1 MREFMKIR
9 KRRIVIV
16 LTALLICT
24 LALYSQHKGIYREV
38 QAQTL
43 ATLQDVALQ
52 NKKGAEKELANT
64 QKLLSDITAVIQ
76 LRHPNMAS
84 DSDLRNILPE
94 LQRFASTYGF
104 KRMGVILP
112 NGITYT
118 TDNYVYDLSG
128 EEAYLYGMQGLPN
141 ITEALRDEIGVADW
155 INVFSRPLYNP
166 SNEVIGVIYAVYHTK
181 SFKELLTVDAF
192 NGEGYSYIINME
204 GNVVSDSLNAPMYG
218 ATNLLDSLISL
229 DNRNANTVSELT
241 AAMAAH
247 SSSYATFEASETQY
261 LYYTPLEVASLNTSW
276 YMLTMV
282 PAKVL
287 DSRVAP
293 ILQHQ
298 NKFLLILMTVIV
310 TSFVYFIWSYRK
322 DARILHTL
330 AYEDPLT
337 KGDNYAYFLQ
347 KLPQVTPGG
356 YMIALDLSEFKLIN
370 SICGFA
376 KGDLILKATW
386 DIIKNHLEKD
396 ELAAHLA
403 ADRYVMYFQAI
414 SKDVL
419 LARLRMI
426 CGEITALAEQYNTV
440 QTSPY
445 FGIYQTTHSENAE
458 RCYTRALQA
467 KRLAKEQT
475 QKNWAFYEEVDV
487 ASITEKKQLEDH
499 FDEAIAN
506 HEFEIWYQPK
516 YDAENRTI
524 VGAEALVRWRKTDGT
539 LIPPYRFIPLFERN
553 GMIVTLDEYVFTA
566 VCRQIK
572 EWEKQH
578 KRHLP
583 ISINVSRA
591 SLYYEFILERY
602 TEILTEYDVNPA
614 LVPLEVTESAT
625 SNNQQIQELVE
636 RFRQAGFPIY
646 LDDFGNG
653 YSSLATLNMMHF
665 DTIKLDKSLVDYIG
679 DTNGEKL
686 LRYTIK
692 LAKSLG
698 MKITAEGVETENQVR
713 FLQTLHCDE
722 IQGYFFSKPLPQA
735 EFEAL
740 I

>member
-1 MREFMKIR
+1 M
-9 KRRIVIV
+9 
-16 LTALLICT
+16 ICA
-24 LALYSQHKGIYREV
+24 LALYGQHKGIYREV

-52 NKKGAEKELANT
+52 NKKGAEKELSNT
-64 QKLLSDITAVIQ
+64 QKLLADITAVIQ
-76 LRHPNMAS
+76 LRHPNMETETE
-84 DSDLRNILPE
+84 LRNIIPE

-118 TDNYVYDLSG
+118 TDNYVYDLSQ

-141 ITEALRDEIGVADW
+141 ITESLRDEIGVADW
-155 INVFSRPLYNP
+155 INVFSRPLYNH
-166 SNEVIGVIYAVYHTK
+166 SSEVIGVIYAVYHTK

-192 NGEGYSYIINME
+192 EGEGYSYIINTD
-204 GNVVSDSLNAPMYG
+204 GQVVSDSLNAPMYG
-218 ATNLLDSLISL
+218 TTNLLDSLVAL
-229 DNRNANTVSELT
+229 DNRNTQTVSELT
-241 AAMAAH
+241 AAMDSR

-261 LYYTPLEVASLNTSW
+261 LYYTPLEVESLNTSW

-298 NKFLLILMTVIV
+298 NKFLLIIMTAIIIA
-310 TSFVYFIWSYRK
+310 FVYIIWSYRK

-337 KGDNYAYFLQ
+337 HGDNYAYFLE
-347 KLPQVTPGG
+347 KLPQTESNG
-356 YMIALDLSEFKLIN
+356 YMVALDLSEFKLIN
-370 SICGFA
+370 SICGLA
-376 KGDLILKATW
+376 KGDLILRAVW
-386 DIIKNHLEKD
+386 DIIRKHLEKD
-396 ELAAHLA
+396 ELAAHLT
-403 ADRYVMYFQAI
+403 ADQYIMYLQAV

-426 CGEITALAEQYNTV
+426 CVEISGLAEQYNTV
-440 QTSPY
+440 QISPY
-445 FGIYQTTHSENAE
+445 FGIYQSTGTTNAE
-458 RCYTRALQA
+458 ESYTRALQA
-467 KRLAKEQT
+467 KKLAKDNA
-475 QKNWAFYEEVDV
+475 QKKWAFYEEVDV

-499 FDEAIAN
+499 FEDAIAH
-506 HEFEIWYQPK
+506 HEFEVWYQPK
-516 YDAENRTI
+516 YDAHSRTI
-524 VGAEALVRWRKTDGT
+524 VGAEALVRWRTGDGT

-553 GMIVTLDEYVFTA
+553 GMIVTLDEYVFTT
-566 VCRQIK
+566 VCKQIK
-572 EWEKQH
+572 EWEMQH
-578 KRHLP
+578 KKLLP
-583 ISINVSRA
+583 VSINVSRA

-602 TEILTEYDVNPA
+602 TEILAQYDVNPS

-625 SNNQQIQELVE
+625 INNQQIQELVE
-636 RFRQAGFPIY
+636 RFREAGFPIY

-679 DTNGEKL
+679 DANGEKL
-686 LRYTIK
+686 LHYTIK

-698 MKITAEGVETENQVR
+698 MKITAEGVETENQVQ

-722 IQGYFFSKPLPQA
+722 IQGYFFSKPLPLA
-735 EFEAL
+735 EFEQL